1 VIRYDF
7 YGTGESDGDFHEMTL
22 GSEMN
27 ETEAIYRWAIGQDY
41 VDSGNLFL
49 GGHSMGA
56 LIAVL
61 EAPRLQPAGVFGW
74 ATALTMAFQAGQRTR
89 NMNGPTKRGWDI
101 DGLELSREFMEEIC
115 GMDFQEMARGYD
127 RPVRLIHG
135 TNDADIPVE
144 SSYMLRNIYGDC
156 CELAVI
162 EGANHRFLS
171 LKWKQEVYEKTLT
184 FIRNHLS

>member
-1 VIRYDF
+1 
-7 YGTGESDGDFHEMTL
+7 
-22 GSEMN
+22 
-27 ETEAIYRWAIGQDY
+27 
-41 VDSGNLFL
+41 
-49 GGHSMGA
+49 
-56 LIAVL
+56 
-61 EAPRLQPAGVFGW
+61 
-74 ATALTMAFQAGQRTR
+74 
-89 NMNGPTKRGWDI
+89 
-101 DGLELSREFMEEIC
+101 
-115 GMDFQEMARGYD
+115 MDFQEMAKGYD
-127 RPVRLIHG
+127 RPVLLIHG

>member
-1 VIRYDF
+1 MIRYDF
-7 YGTGESDGDFHEMTL
+7 YGTGESDGDFHEMTI

-27 ETEAIYRWAIGQDY
+27 ETEAIYRWAAGQDY
-41 VDSGNLFL
+41 VDSRNIFL

-56 LIAVL
+56 LIAVV
-61 EAPRLQPAGVFGW
+61 EAPKLRPAGVFGW
-74 ATALTMAFQAGQRTR
+74 ATALTMPYQAGQRTR
-89 NMNGPTKRGWDI
+89 SMNGPTERGWDI

-115 GMDFQEMARGYD
+115 GMDFQEMARGYE
-127 RPVRLIHG
+127 RPVLLIHG
-135 TNDADIPVE
+135 TNDTDIPVE

-171 LKWKQEVYEKTLT
+171 LKWKQEVYEKTLA
-184 FIRNHLS
+184 FIRNHLG